1 MSKFKKIMRYVGA
14 SMLVVVPIGLAM
26 SVLMPSTMPSFGLK
40 PVQMGIDLKGGAEL
54 VLKVDEKSIDKSE
67 KQSVSAY
74 LEKNYKLHSESQTV
88 DTLVF
93 SGDVS
98 LKDQELMSNGF
109 AIRYPSL
116 SMSKMNGGYV
126 VSGFVGS
133 LKHETGQAIA
143 KNIQILQSRLNSIG
157 VADITM
163 FRQGD
168 DKIVVDLPQGDIV
181 KEAKNIL
188 SSSAQLG
195 FYSPDDNGV
204 GIPYKGLSI
213 KRSKTA
219 FLGGDHVVDA
229 YATLSQASGLPTVSI
244 RLDAA
249 GGDTMMKYTTAHIGK
264 MIIST
269 ITDAKYVNGVR
280 HQTEKMASYARIS
293 GAFGDMFEISGI
305 GNMEDANNLALVLK
319 SGSLQAPM
327 YIVSERVVSP
337 TIGSKNIKQGVISFV
352 LGMLAL
358 SLYVLYHYRTRALIA
373 IASLLVNA
381 SLIIIAMS
389 ILGASLTLT
398 GLAGIVLTMG
408 MAIDSNIIVFERQNE
423 GGKELDL
430 GCSKQSMMKAYGL
443 SLEPILDANVT
454 SLLATIVLYNC
465 GSVTLKGFALTLGLG
480 VVCTIISSFFIS
492 RTLSKTF
499 LSGRI

>member
-1 MSKFKKIMRYVGA
+1 MSKIKKIVTCVG
-14 SMLVVVPIGLAM
+14 SSLLVVVPISLAM
-26 SVLMPSTMPSFGLK
+26 SVLMPTKIPYLGLH
-40 PVQMGIDLKGGAEL
+40 PIQMGIDLKGGAEL
-54 VLKVDEKSIDKSE
+54 VLKVDEKSIDKLE
-67 KQSVSAY
+67 KQSVSSY
-74 LEKNYKLHSESQTV
+74 LEKNFKLHGDSQTT
-88 DTLVF
+88 DTSTFL
-93 SGDVS
+93 GDVS
-98 LKDQELMSNGF
+98 LKNQELMGSGF
-109 AIRYPSL
+109 MTRYPTLSL
-116 SMSKMNGGYV
+116 VKMNGGYA
-126 VSGFVGS
+126 VSGFVSS

-163 FRQGD
+163 YRQGD
-168 DKIVVDLPQGDIV
+168 DKIVVDLPQGNIV

-195 FYSPDDNGV
+195 FYSPDKNGV
-204 GIPYKGLSI
+204 QIPYKGLSI
-213 KRSKTA
+213 GRSKTA

-229 YATLSQASGLPTVSI
+229 FATLSQSSGMPTVSI

-249 GGDTMMKYTTAHIGK
+249 GGDAMMKYTKAHIGK
-264 MIIST
+264 MIVAT

-280 HQTEKMASYARIS
+280 HQTEKVASYASIG

-305 GNMEDANNLALVLK
+305 GNMENASNLALVLK

-337 TIGSKNIKQGVISFV
+337 TIGLKNIEQGVLSFI

-358 SLYVLYHYRTRALIA
+358 SVYVIYHYKTRALVA
-373 IASLLVNA
+373 ISSLLVNA

-389 ILGASLTLT
+389 LLGASLTLT

-423 GGKELDL
+423 GGKDIES
-430 GCSKQSMMKAYGL
+430 GCTKESMMKAYGL

-454 SLLATIVLYNC
+454 SLLVTIVLYNC
-465 GSVTLKGFALTLGLG
+465 GSITLKGFALTLGLG

-492 RTLSKTF
+492 KTLSKTF
-499 LSGRI
+499 LSGKI

>member
-1 MSKFKKIMRYVGA
+1 MSKFKKFMTYVGA
-14 SMLVVVPIGLAM
+14 SMLVIVPIGLAM
-26 SVLMPSTMPSFGLK
+26 SVLLPTKIPSFGLK

-54 VLKVDEKSIDKSE
+54 VLKVDESSIDKLE
-67 KQSVSAY
+67 KQSVTSF
-74 LEKNYKLHSESQTV
+74 LEKTYQLHQESKTS
-88 DTLVF
+88 DTLIFTGKLDSKEQDLIGSAF
-93 SGDVS
+93 S
-98 LKDQELMSNGF
+98 M
-109 AIRYPSL
+109 RYPSL
-116 SMSKMNGGYV
+116 SLSKMNGGYV
-126 VSGFVGS
+126 VSGFVSS

-163 FRQGD
+163 YRQGD

-195 FYSPDDNGV
+195 FYSPDPK
-204 GIPYKGLSI
+204 GIDIPFRGTVV
-213 KRSKTA
+213 KRSKAA
-219 FLGGDHVVDA
+219 FLSGDHVVDA
-229 YATLSQASGLPTVSI
+229 FATLSQSSGLPTVSI

-269 ITDAKYVNGVR
+269 ITDAKYIDGVR

-305 GNMEDANNLALVLK
+305 GNMDDATNLALVLK

-337 TIGSKNIKQGVISFV
+337 TIGSKNITQGVISFV

-358 SLYVLYHYRTRALIA
+358 SIYVLYHYKTRAIIA
-373 IASLLVNA
+373 ITSLLVNA

-389 ILGASLTLT
+389 LLGASLTLT

-423 GGKELDL
+423 GGFDGLSCE
-430 GCSKQSMMKAYGL
+430 KQTMMKAYDL

-454 SLLATIVLYNC
+454 TLLATIVLYNC

-480 VVCTIISSFFIS
+480 VVCTIISSFFVS
-492 RTLSKTF
+492 KTLSKTF
-499 LSGRI
+499 LSGRV

>member
-1 MSKFKKIMRYVGA
+1 MSKFKKIMTYVGA
-14 SMLVVVPIGLAM
+14 SMLVIVPIGLAM
-26 SVLMPSTMPSFGLK
+26 SVLLPTKIPSFGLN

-54 VLKVDEKSIDKSE
+54 VLKVDESSIDKLE
-67 KQSVSAY
+67 KQSVTSF
-74 LEKNYKLHSESQTV
+74 LEKTYQLHQESKTS
-88 DTLVF
+88 DTLIFTGKLDSKEQDLIGSAF
-93 SGDVS
+93 S
-98 LKDQELMSNGF
+98 M
-109 AIRYPSL
+109 RYPSL
-116 SMSKMNGGYV
+116 SLSKMNGGYV
-126 VSGFVGS
+126 VSGFVSS

-163 FRQGD
+163 YRQGD

-195 FYSPDDNGV
+195 FYSPDPKGV
-204 GIPYKGLSI
+204 DIPFKGAVV
-213 KRSKTA
+213 KRSKAA
-219 FLGGDHVVDA
+219 FLSGDHVVDA
-229 YATLSQASGLPTVSI
+229 FATLSQSSGLPTVSI

-269 ITDAKYVNGVR
+269 ITDAKYIDGVR

-305 GNMEDANNLALVLK
+305 GDMDDAANLALVLK

-337 TIGSKNIKQGVISFV
+337 TIGSKNITQGVISFV

-358 SLYVLYHYRTRALIA
+358 SIYVLYHYKTRALIA
-373 IASLLVNA
+373 ITSLLVNA

-389 ILGASLTLT
+389 LLGASLTLT

-423 GGKELDL
+423 GGFDGLSCE
-430 GCSKQSMMKAYGL
+430 KQTMMKAYDL

-454 SLLATIVLYNC
+454 TLLATIVLYNC

-480 VVCTIISSFFIS
+480 VVCTIISSFFVS
-492 RTLSKTF
+492 KTLSKTF
-499 LSGRI
+499 LSGRV